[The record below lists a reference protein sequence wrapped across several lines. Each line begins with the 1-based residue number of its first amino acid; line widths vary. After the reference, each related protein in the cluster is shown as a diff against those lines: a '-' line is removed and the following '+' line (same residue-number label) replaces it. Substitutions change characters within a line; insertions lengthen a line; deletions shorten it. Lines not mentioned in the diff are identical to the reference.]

1 MLFYESAA
9 CLHGRRHVLKGRYY
23 ASVFVH
29 YQPVDPAVWNFSTEV
44 SESETE
50 STFFPGYMLG
60 FIVLLFMYMLGL
72 YSRVTENSSITL
84 PI

>member
-44 SESETE
+44 GERETE
-50 STFFPGYMLG
+50 GAFFPGYMLG
-60 FIVLLFMYMLGL
+60 L
-72 YSRVTENSSITL
+72 YSGMTENTSIILT
-84 PI
+84 IYR

>member
-60 FIVLLFMYMLGL
+60 FIVWLYMYMLGL
-72 YSRVTENSSITL
+72 YTRVTENTSIIL